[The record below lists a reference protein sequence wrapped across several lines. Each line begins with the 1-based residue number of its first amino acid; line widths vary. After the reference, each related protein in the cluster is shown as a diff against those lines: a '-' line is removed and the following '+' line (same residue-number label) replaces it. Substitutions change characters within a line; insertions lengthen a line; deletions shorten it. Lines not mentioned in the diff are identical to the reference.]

1 MVAGDRLRACLPN
14 MSQTYI
20 DRLLNTPE
28 IKDTCFFS
36 MCIHVQNLYRYQGLN
51 LRVDP
56 EKTSFRRYKRQV
68 SRWNRTELSRKPYP
82 DPWPLR
88 VAKDSTGC
96 WTRSN
101 GVPRTDII
109 PFVEVFQHRFKK
121 ALYCTRGCCSFCIK
135 VLTA

>member
-20 DRLLNTPE
+20 DRLLNTPMNS
-28 IKDTCFFS
+28 DTHFLK
-36 MCIHVQNLYRYQGLN
+36 MCIHVQNLCRYPGLN

-56 EKTSFRRYKRQV
+56 EKTSFRRSKQQV
-68 SRWNRTELSRKPYP
+68 SRWNLTALSRKPYL

-88 VAKDSTGC
+88 TAKDSTGC
-96 WTRSN
+96 WTRWN
-101 GVPRTDII
+101 GVMRTDII
-109 PFVEVFQHRFKK
+109 PLVEVFKHRFKK
-121 ALYCTRGCCSFCIK
+121 ALYCRRGCCSFCIK